1 MPRKVFTAG
10 EVLAA
15 ADVNTYLM
23 DQAVMSFAGT
33 AARGSA
39 IGTATEGMV
48 TYLADSDSFEFFD
61 GTSFVPFAT
70 EGPSVEYLVVAGGG
84 GGSLRAAGQGAG
96 GGGAGGYRTNVSG
109 QLSGGS
115 VVAELPMP
123 LVAGT
128 YPITVGGG
136 GAGTPTDNERG
147 APGSYSQFANIVCVG
162 GGFGI
167 TFGRVTHELLAGSG
181 GGGYQDSGYRTGG
194 SPVPQQGFKGGD
206 GVSGQT
212 GGAGGA
218 GAGATGATVTSA
230 SGSAGG
236 AGLTSTIQGGSPVP
250 RAGGGGGG
258 GSSGSGGAGGTG
270 GGGAGSIDN
279 ATSGSGTANTGGGGG
294 GGETGTSGAGGSGIV
309 IFSVPTGTGVSF
321 SGGVSAGAPAT
332 VGSREVYTVT
342 ATSTTSETVTF
353 S

>member
-23 DQAVMSFAGT
+23 NQAIMTFAGT

-61 GTSFVPFAT
+61 GSSFVPFAT
-70 EGPSVEYLVVAGGG
+70 EGPTVEYLVIAGGG
-84 GGSLRAAGQGAG
+84 GGSLRDAVGAAG

-128 YPITVGGG
+128 YTITVGGG
-136 GAGTPTDNERG
+136 GAGTPTDNTQG
-147 APGSYSQFANIVCVG
+147 GVGSSSIFANIVCVG
-162 GGFGI
+162 GGWGI
-167 TFGRVTHELLAGSG
+167 TFGRLTYDLLAGSG
-181 GGGYQDSGYRTGG
+181 GGGSSSATNRGD
-194 SPVPQQGFKGGD
+194 PVPQQGFRGGN
-206 GVSGQT
+206 GSGSFQ
-212 GGAGGA
+212 GGAGGG
-218 GAGATGATVTSA
+218 GAGATGVTVT
-230 SGSAGG
+230 GSTGTAGG
-236 AGLTSTIQGGSPVP
+236 AGLASSITGSAVT

-258 GSSGSGGAGGTG
+258 GTGGSGGAGGAG

-279 ATSGSGTANTGGGGG
+279 ATAGSGTANTGGGGG

-309 IFSVPTGTGVSF
+309 IFSVPTGTSVTF
-321 SGGVSAGAPAT
+321 TGGVTQTNSAVSG
-332 VGSREVYTVT
+332 RQVYVVT

-353 S
+353 A

>member
-10 EVLAA
+10 EVLAS

-23 DQAVMSFAGT
+23 DQSVMTFAGS

-39 IGTATEGMV
+39 IGSATEGMV
-48 TYLADSDSFEFFD
+48 TYLADSDSFEFWN
-61 GTSFVPFAT
+61 GTSYVPLAPT
-70 EGPSVEYLVVAGGG
+70 TPTVEYLVIAGGG
-84 GGSLRAAGQGAG
+84 AGSLRATGQGAG

-109 QLSGGS
+109 ELSGGS

-128 YPITVGGG
+128 YPITVGAG
-136 GAGTPTDNERG
+136 GAGTPTDNDNG
-147 APGSYSQFANIVCVG
+147 AVGSYSAFANIVCVG
-162 GGFGI
+162 GAWGI
-167 TFGRVTHELLAGSG
+167 TFGRLPYGFLGGSG

-194 SPVPQQGFKGGD
+194 GPVPQQGFKGGD
-206 GVSGQT
+206 GVSAQT
-212 GGAGGA
+212 GGAGGG
-218 GAGATGATVTSA
+218 GAGATGVTVTSA

-236 AGLTSTIQGGSPVP
+236 AGLSSTIQGGSPVT

-258 GSSGSGGAGGTG
+258 GASGSGGAGGAG

-279 ATSGSGTANTGGGGG
+279 ATAGNGTANTGSGGG
-294 GGETGTSGAGGSGIV
+294 GGETGTSGNGGSGVV
-309 IFSVPTGTGVSF
+309 IFSVPTTTTVTF
-321 SGGVSAGAPAT
+321 SGGVTQTNST
-332 VGSREVYTVT
+332 VSGRQVYVVT
-342 ATSTTSETVTF
+342 NTTTTSETVTF